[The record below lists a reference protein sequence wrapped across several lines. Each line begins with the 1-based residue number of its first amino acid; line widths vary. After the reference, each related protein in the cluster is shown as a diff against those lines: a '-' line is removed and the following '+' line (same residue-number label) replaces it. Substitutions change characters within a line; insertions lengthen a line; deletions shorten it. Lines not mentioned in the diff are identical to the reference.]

1 MMRRAST
8 KPRFSG
14 PVLAQATKKR
24 TTAPKRKKTASKKN
38 ASARGASAKGS
49 ARSTASAGS
58 RAGSS
63 RSGST
68 GAANDSRLRAQDLL
82 KQQAAITQMSRRL
95 REASGLLCFFLGLVA
110 LLALVSFHQA
120 DPGWTHTGAGGD
132 VSNSMGRA
140 GAMFADS
147 AYFLFGYMAYLIPFL
162 AFGAGYLLFR
172 DPRAK
177 TLPSGYRPFAFLRII
192 GIVTM
197 LVSAS
202 GLADLHF
209 AVPQGSLPH
218 GSFGGG
224 ILGSSTAWRLISFL
238 SPFGTTIF
246 LVFLFFTSLTLAFGT
261 SWLRVIEWVGAGI
274 ISCFDRVAE
283 AFSNVG
289 DKRVERAKIQQAR
302 RARQERLHAE
312 ASEIAS
318 SSSAALDYHL
328 VDAPPKNPLAAALA
342 NRKSRIAGR
351 DSLANRD
358 YDALE
363 HELDSMQD
371 WPDGD
376 LDVSPDSHH
385 HRHLQVS
392 AEAIRSPVDKVLVK
406 LSRWLPVGAGKRTKP
421 RDALLDGLG
430 DGNDVL
436 DLAKRTKAEIE
447 EQCTQRESAHG
458 LAGAVPV
465 SASSR
470 VAADKWA
477 DPSANPVNRSATA
490 TANDNLA
497 AAQAHA
503 AAAQAAADAAAQAAA
518 ALSHS
523 NGIPAAATATA
534 ADSVPASAP
543 APSAAA
549 KVSTVANEASGIAG
563 AAAARAA
570 LAELNGE
577 AAHKK
582 IAIKQRAPT
591 IEPLRT
597 PLPKQQ
603 PGSVL
608 PPLSLLDAPK
618 PQSEGFTEAE
628 LENLSRLL
636 EEKLAEFRI
645 EVEVVAVQPG
655 PVITRFEMQPA
666 PGIKASRITNLSQDL
681 ARSLSIVSVRVVE
694 VIPGKSTIG
703 IEIPNDKR
711 EIVVLSEIIQ
721 SPHYAGKESVLTLAL
736 GKDIS
741 GQVVTADLGKMPHL
755 LVAGT
760 TGSGKSVGVNSM
772 LVSLLYK
779 ATPND
784 VRMIL
789 IDPKMLELNVYDGI
803 PHLLAPVVTDMSE
816 AANALRWCVGE
827 MERRYALMAEFKVRN
842 ITGFNKKIAE
852 AEKNGTP
859 MIDPTYVAE
868 KSLDPTAAPPTLEH
882 MPFIV
887 VVVDEFADMM
897 MQVGK
902 KAEEMIARIAQK
914 ARAAGIHLILATQ
927 RPSVDVITG
936 LIKANIPTRIA
947 FQVSQKIDSRTIID
961 QGGAESL
968 LGHGDMLYLP
978 PGTALPMRVH
988 GAFVDDHEVNNVVAH
1003 IKKTGEP
1010 NYIDE
1015 ILNESQVHIPGLSG
1029 GAAEGGSGEQDALYD
1044 QAVAVVT
1051 ESRRASISYVQRRL
1065 KIGYNRAATMIEE
1078 MEAAGVITPVGSNGT
1093 REVLAPPPV

>member
-1 MMRRAST
+1 MLELEVYGKQRFRVLFRACCYALSYTLLGGALVHRAST
-8 KPRFSG
+8 NTPILG

-24 TTAPKRKKTASKKN
+24 TAAPKRKKAASKKK
-38 ASARGASAKGS
+38 ATARSAKGRVRS
-49 ARSTASAGS
+49 AKASSPRSAANH
-58 RAGSS
+58 
-63 RSGST
+63 
-68 GAANDSRLRAQDLL
+68 AANDSRLRAEDLL
-82 KQQAAITQMSRRL
+82 QQKAAITQMSRRL
-95 REASGLLCFFLGLVA
+95 REATGLLFFFLGLVA
-110 LLALVSFHQA
+110 LLALVSFNQA
-120 DPGWTHTGAGGD
+120 DPGWTHTGNGG
-132 VSNSMGRA
+132 SINNSMGRA
-140 GAMFADS
+140 GAIFSDA
-147 AYFLFGYMAYLIPFL
+147 AFFLFGYMAYLVPFL
-162 AFGAGYLLFR
+162 CLGAGYLLFR
-172 DPRAK
+172 DNRTK
-177 TLPSGYRPFAFLRII
+177 QLPAGYRPFAFLRII
-192 GIVTM
+192 GIVAM
-197 LVSAS
+197 LLSAS

-209 AVPQGSLPH
+209 AVPEGSLPK

-246 LVFLFFTSLTLAFGT
+246 LMFLFFASLTLAFGT

-274 ISCFDRVAE
+274 VGFIDKVANG
-283 AFSNVG
+283 FSTVG
-289 DKRVERAKIQQAR
+289 DKRSERMKVKEAR
-302 RARQERLHAE
+302 RAREQRLQAE
-312 ASEIAS
+312 VAELEAYDEHI
-318 SSSAALDYHL
+318 

-342 NRKSRIAGR
+342 NAKERRAQNGAPGSKDFDR
-351 DSLANRD
+351 
-358 YDALE
+358 
-363 HELDSMQD
+363 LDKNLDEFSD
-371 WPDGD
+371 WPTGD
-376 LDVSPDSHH
+376 LDAASDGLVRVTAETAPSPMQKAMKKMRGLLPFGDKK
-385 HRHLQVS
+385 R
-392 AEAIRSPVDKVLVK
+392 EAAK
-406 LSRWLPVGAGKRTKP
+406 
-421 RDALLDGLG
+421 DALLDGLG
-430 DGNDVL
+430 ANDGTKEL
-436 DLAKRTKAEIE
+436 SLAQRTKVAIE
-447 EQCTQRESAHG
+447 EQRT
-458 LAGAVPV
+458 VPDTATT
-465 SASSR
+465 SAS
-470 VAADKWA
+470 
-477 DPSANPVNRSATA
+477 PQATA
-490 TANDNLA
+490 SDANDPVA
-497 AAQAHA
+497 IAQAHA
-503 AAAQAAADAAAQAAA
+503 AAAQAAADAAASAAA
-518 ALSHS
+518 ALSAANGQIVEANATSATSS
-523 NGIPAAATATA
+523 NANADSAATPVASSAAAATANTQT
-534 ADSVPASAP
+534 
-543 APSAAA
+543 PSAG
-549 KVSTVANEASGIAG
+549 SAG
-563 AAAARAA
+563 APRK
-570 LAELNGE
+570 
-577 AAHKK
+577 KK
-582 IAIKQRAPT
+582 IAIKERVPSADARQT
-591 IEPLRT
+591 KLT
-597 PLPKQQ
+597 LDLPD
-603 PGSVL
+603 SEL
-608 PPLSLLDAPK
+608 PPLSLLDAPT
-618 PQSEGFTEAE
+618 PQSQGFSESE
-628 LENLSRLL
+628 LETLSRLL

-645 EVEVVAVQPG
+645 TVEVVAVQPG

-703 IEIPNDKR
+703 IEIPNDSR
-711 EIVVLSEIIQ
+711 EIVQLSEMIQ
-721 SPHYAGKESVLTLAL
+721 APAYAAKESVLTLAL

-760 TGSGKSVGVNSM
+760 TGSGKSVGVNAM
-772 LVSLLYK
+772 LLSLLYK

-803 PHLLAPVVTDMSE
+803 PHLLSPVVTDMSE

-827 MERRYALMAEFKVRN
+827 MERRYALMAELKVRN
-842 ITGFNKKIAE
+842 ITGFNKKVAE
-852 AEKNGTP
+852 AEANGTP
-859 MIDPTYVAE
+859 IVDPMYEAE

-947 FQVSQKIDSRTIID
+947 FQVSQKIDSRTILD

-978 PGTALPMRVH
+978 PGTGLPMRVH
-988 GAFVDDHEVNNVVAH
+988 GAFVDDHEVHNVVAH

-1010 NYIDE
+1010 NYIEE

-1029 GAAEGGSGEQDALYD
+1029 GGAEGGSGEQDALYD

-1078 MEAAGVITPVGSNGT
+1078 MEAAGVISPVGSNGT